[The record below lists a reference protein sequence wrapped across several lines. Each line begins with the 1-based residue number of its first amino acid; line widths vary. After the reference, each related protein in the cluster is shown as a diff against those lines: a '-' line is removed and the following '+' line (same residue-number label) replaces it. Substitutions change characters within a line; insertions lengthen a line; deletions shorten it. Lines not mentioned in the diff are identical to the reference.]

1 MNNFIPTTDEMLE
14 KARRDRS
21 FRQKMVSDHLD
32 RLVIAMSRARDTAA
46 SDPIASAS
54 LQEGARLAIKL
65 TEILRTIGAV
75 SGAKA
80 AR

>member
-14 KARRDRS
+14 KARRDRR

-32 RLVIAMSRARDTAA
+32 RLMIAMSRARDTAA

-65 TEILRTIGAV
+65 TEILQTIGAV
-75 SGAKA
+75 SGAKP